1 MVEEQNLAADL
12 EAKRNPEHQQHRYLH
27 ILVQTPRGLWS
38 LTEPENAPRRPVY
51 ALNSKIQQLINDVRE
66 VFGFVENGNQYV
78 LLHGDDRL
86 QPERTIESYHLK
98 DGTLLVLS
106 VQGGNA
112 V

>member
-1 MVEEQNLAADL
+1 MTEEKDL
-12 EAKRNPEHQQHRYLH
+12 RHETHDKRQCLSLR
-27 ILVQTPRGLWS
+27 VQTPRGLWS
-38 LTEPENAPRRPVY
+38 LDQPAEAPRRPVY
-51 ALNSKIQQLINDVRE
+51 ALNSKIQQIINDARE
-66 VFGFVENGNQYV
+66 VFGFSDNGNQYV
-78 LLHGDDRL
+78 LLHGDERL

>member
-1 MVEEQNLAADL
+1 MVEEQNLVT
-12 EAKRNPEHQQHRYLH
+12 ESETECKPEHQQHRCLH

-51 ALNSKIQQLINDVRE
+51 ALNSKIQQIINDARE
-66 VFGFVENGNQYV
+66 VFGFSENGNQYV
-78 LLHGDDRL
+78 LLHGDERL

-98 DGTLLVLS
+98 EGTLLVLS